1 MQHLFIY
8 GTLGPGGPNEHV
20 MLDIG
25 GSWTPGTLKGRLEAA
40 GWGAEMGF
48 PGLRLDEAGDT
59 IRGHVFSS
67 DNLAVHWQA
76 LDDFEGSEYLRQPA
90 TVTLED
96 GSTLTAQVYALSQ
109 P

>member
-40 GWGAEMGF
+40 GHPAPSRAAWRQLAG
-48 PGLRLDEAGDT
+48 GLRWAF
-59 IRGHVFSS
+59 RG
-67 DNLAVHWQA
+67 
-76 LDDFEGSEYLRQPA
+76 
-90 TVTLED
+90 
-96 GSTLTAQVYALSQ
+96 
-109 P
+109 

>member
-40 GWGAEMGF
+40 GWG
-48 PGLRLDEAGDT
+48 LRWAF
-59 IRGHVFSS
+59 RG
-67 DNLAVHWQA
+67 
-76 LDDFEGSEYLRQPA
+76 
-90 TVTLED
+90 
-96 GSTLTAQVYALSQ
+96 
-109 P
+109 